1 MAKSEKGKGGEGEE
15 KPEKAKPR
23 EEKPEKPKTRGE
35 KEVRIYSLA
44 TTVNECIIFL
54 EELEGSRLLPI
65 WIGITEGQAI
75 AIRFSG
81 IVLPRPLTHD
91 LMLAAVK
98 QLGWEV
104 SRVVVSDIKENT
116 FYARIAV
123 TDGKKTEFLD
133 SRPSDAIAVAVR
145 AGCPIFVDE
154 SVFARCQTLSKPISE
169 DEVSKFKEELKS
181 LKPEDIFKSL
191 KPKPGEAPPKKDKPG
206 DAPPPKGEDEK
217 K

>member
-1 MAKSEKGKGGEGEE
+1 MAKSEKGKGGGDEKPE
-15 KPEKAKPR
+15 KPEKAEKPR
-23 EEKPEKPKTRGE
+23 TKGE

-65 WIGITEGQAI
+65 WIGIAEGQAI

-91 LMLAAVK
+91 LLISAVK

-104 SRVVVSDIKENT
+104 SKVVVSDIKENT
-116 FYARIAV
+116 FYARVTV
-123 TDGKKTEFLD
+123 TDGKKTEQLD
-133 SRPSDAIAVAVR
+133 SRPSDAIAIAVR

-169 DEVSKFKEELKS
+169 DEVSKFKEELKN

-191 KPKPGEAPPKKDKPG
+191 KPKPGEAKPGETKPGETKPG
-206 DAPPPKGEDEK
+206 DAPPPKEGEGK
-217 K
+217 

>member
-1 MAKSEKGKGGEGEE
+1 MAKSEKGKGGD
-15 KPEKAKPR
+15 
-23 EEKPEKPKTRGE
+23 EKPEKPEKPRTRGE

-65 WIGITEGQAI
+65 WIGIAEGQAI

-91 LMLAAVK
+91 LLLAAVK

-104 SRVVVSDIKENT
+104 SKVVVSDIKENT
-116 FYARIAV
+116 FYARVAV
-123 TDGKKTEFLD
+123 TDGKKTELLD
-133 SRPSDAIAVAVR
+133 SRPSDAIAIAVR

-154 SVFARCQTLSKPISE
+154 TVFERCQTLSKPISE
-169 DEVSKFKEELKS
+169 DEVSKFKDELKN
-181 LKPEDIFKSL
+181 LKPEDIFKNL
-191 KPKPGEAPPKKDKPG
+191 KPKTSDAPPKKEKPG
-206 DAPPPKGEDEK
+206 DTPPKEEGEK
-217 K
+217 

>member
-1 MAKSEKGKGGEGEE
+1 MAKSEKGKGGGD
-15 KPEKAKPR
+15 
-23 EEKPEKPKTRGE
+23 EKPEKPRARGE

-65 WIGITEGQAI
+65 WIGIAEGQAI

-91 LMLAAVK
+91 LLISAVK
-98 QLGWEV
+98 QLGWTV
-104 SRVVVSDIKENT
+104 SKVGVSDIKENT
-116 FYARIAV
+116 FYARVVV
-123 TDGKKTEFLD
+123 TDGKKTELLD
-133 SRPSDAIAVAVR
+133 SRTSDAIAIAAR

-154 SVFARCQTLSKPISE
+154 TVFDRCQTLSKPISE
-169 DEVSKFKEELKS
+169 DEVSKFKDELKN

-191 KPKPGEAPPKKDKPG
+191 KPKPGAAPPKKEKPG
-206 DAPPPKGEDEK
+206 DAPPKGEEEK
-217 K
+217 